1 MDISPP
7 NKSSLTDLPSKNLRL
22 LLDTIECINQTNEFK
37 SVLIE
42 SMESVRL
49 IMNSEASSLMLMDME
64 NGELFVSLPT
74 GPVKKEVVGK
84 RIPKDEGISGWVFKN
99 RRPYLTNDVTT
110 SEHFYGDIA
119 KGFTTRN
126 IICVPLINRENSV
139 IGVLQAINRRG
150 NEEFTPHHV
159 PVFQALASHVTI
171 AIERTRRVDHLH
183 ERLKE
188 KDTMLQ
194 DVHNQIKESLQKL
207 SGQIESELPEV
218 KDQNAE
224 KVLQNVIMRIDS
236 IWKLH
241 NLLSEKNLS
250 NLVDIGEYLEQLSK
264 RIEET
269 MRALLTGVT
278 IELTTDSVQLPKE
291 KALLCGLILN
301 ELMINIYKHA
311 FVAGENAKIDI
322 ELVNEG
328 DQTKIVVTDR
338 EVGLPEDFNFE
349 KEYSIG
355 MWIVDDLLKKLNGS
369 IQSGPGMGIRF
380 TLLFKTDT
388 ETDSD

>member
-1 MDISPP
+1 MDITPE
-7 NKSSLTDLPSKNLRL
+7 NKSTQTDLPEKNLRL
-22 LLDTIECINQTNEFK
+22 LLDTIECINQTNELK

-49 IMNSEASSLMLMDME
+49 VMSSEASSLILMDE
-64 NGELFVSLPT
+64 DKGELFVSMPT
-74 GPVKKEVVGK
+74 GPVKQDVVGK
-84 RIPKDEGISGWVFKN
+84 RIPKDKGISGWVYEN

-119 KGFTTRN
+119 EGFTTRN
-126 IICVPLINRENSV
+126 MICVPLINRENRA

-150 NEEFTPHHV
+150 NEDFTPHNV

-171 AIERTRRVDHLH
+171 AIERARRIDNLH
-183 ERLKE
+183 ESLKE

-194 DVHNQIKESLQKL
+194 QVHQQVKESLQIL
-207 SGQIESELPEV
+207 SDQIESEIVDV
-218 KDQNAE
+218 KDQKAKE
-224 KVLQNVIMRIDS
+224 VLQNVTMRIDS
-236 IWKLH
+236 MWRLH

-250 NLVDIGEYLEQLSK
+250 NSVDLGEYLGQLSGK
-264 RIEET
+264 IEET
-269 MRALLTGVT
+269 MSSLLTGVT
-278 IELTTDSVQLPKE
+278 IELNTDSVQLPKE

-301 ELMINIYKHA
+301 ELMINLYKHA
-311 FVAGENAKIDI
+311 FVAGDSAKIDI

-328 DQTKIVVTDR
+328 DKIKVVVSDR
-338 EVGLPEDFNFE
+338 EIGLPEDFNFE

-369 IQSGPGMGIRF
+369 IQSAPGSGTRF
-380 TLLFKTDT
+380 TLSLNSDSNT
-388 ETDSD
+388 E